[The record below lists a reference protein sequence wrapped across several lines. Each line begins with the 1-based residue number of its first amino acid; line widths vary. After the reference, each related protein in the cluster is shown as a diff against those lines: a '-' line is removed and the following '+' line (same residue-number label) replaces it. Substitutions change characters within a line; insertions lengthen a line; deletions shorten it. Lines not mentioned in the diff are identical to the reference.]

1 MRPIGIPVGV
11 ITLAAAMVSVRGFTI
26 NAILPLTWI
35 TILLSY
41 IGFAPNDYFDRETDE
56 INDRKGGVQ
65 GEIIS
70 TEEKAVIAKYVNI
83 TVIVLILLTA
93 YMLPFWAGISLVGVS
108 ALSLAYSAPPLRL
121 KGVPIADS
129 LVNFVMAYLSFLIGV
144 GMTGNGW
151 NSVIDGAFWFALI
164 YGGGGH
170 AMGTVVDY
178 EPDKKAGITT
188 IGVLLGKKTVT
199 AIFQLLILVAL
210 VVEKWSYETR
220 LFLLLT
226 FLASVW
232 AAYELEAERL
242 TKMVYIGFAI
252 FMVYGVTWILLRI

>member
-11 ITLAAAMVSVRGFTI
+11 ITLAAGMVSVEGFSI
-26 NAILPLTWI
+26 DAILPLTWV

-41 IGFAPNDYFDRETDE
+41 IGFAPNDYFDTETDE
-56 INDRKGGVQ
+56 MNDRKGGVQ

-70 TEEKAVIAKYVNI
+70 TEEKALIAKYVNI
-83 TVIVLILLTA
+83 AVIFLILLTA
-93 YMLPFWAGISLVGVS
+93 YMLPFWAGVSLLGVS

-188 IGVLLGKKTVT
+188 VGVLLGKKAVT
-199 AIFQLLILVAL
+199 AVFQLLILAAL
-210 VVEKWSYETR
+210 VAEKWSHETKI
-220 LFLLLT
+220 FLLMT
-226 FLASVW
+226 FLTSIW
-232 AAYELEAERL
+232 AAYDLEAERL
-242 TKMVYIGFAI
+242 TKMTYVGFAMFI
-252 FMVYGVTWILLRI
+252 IYGVLWILLRV